1 MRRRKGKVDNHDD
14 ASPAKS
20 LVDDLGKLRRT
31 LRQTARAYTQRL
43 DQDIG
48 LVIEWAHD
56 NSTSGEL
63 TRTRLR
69 DLGDMISLVRK
80 VEAKPEK
87 GRKKDLKKI
96 DAVVTD
102 LRFFVERAQN

>member
-1 MRRRKGKVDNHDD
+1 MNNHSD

-20 LVDDLGKLRRT
+20 LVDDLVKLRRT

-43 DQDIG
+43 DQEIG
-48 LVIEWAHD
+48 LVMEWAHA
-56 NSTSGEL
+56 SGANGDIP
-63 TRTRLR
+63 RSRLR
-69 DLGDMISLVRK
+69 DLGDMISMVRK

-102 LRFFVERAQN
+102 LRFFVERAQS